1 MAREK
6 DKAKRLMWALLIAY
20 FLASLLYL
28 DFAYWKAK
36 QSRALQQQKAATDLL
51 VKNLRESMA
60 GLRKS
65 MSDSSTRIQAGSR
78 PYFDSAQFER
88 IPLEELEQPQG
99 GCVIRQIELYFSDE
113 NDAQ

>member
-6 DKAKRLMWALLIAY
+6 DKAKQLMWALLIAY
-20 FLASLLYL
+20 LLASLLYL

-36 QSRALQQQKAATDLL
+36 QSRALQQQQAATDLL

-65 MSDSSTRIQAGSR
+65 MSDSSPRLIVSSGGMNHSSLQ
-78 PYFDSAQFER
+78 FDR
-88 IPLEELEQPQG
+88 IPLDEPQD